1 MLCVFH
7 IPRAIKPIVADY
19 ACNLEIVPSVPRRV
33 LYLSLLI
40 LSRSLVE
47 CNYFSP
53 IMSRNRAVM
62 EEEYYI
68 MSSARLR

>member
-1 MLCVFH
+1 L
-7 IPRAIKPIVADY
+7 IV
-19 ACNLEIVPSVPRRV
+19 
-33 LYLSLLI
+33 
-40 LSRSLVE
+40 

-53 IMSRNRAVM
+53 MMSRSSALM